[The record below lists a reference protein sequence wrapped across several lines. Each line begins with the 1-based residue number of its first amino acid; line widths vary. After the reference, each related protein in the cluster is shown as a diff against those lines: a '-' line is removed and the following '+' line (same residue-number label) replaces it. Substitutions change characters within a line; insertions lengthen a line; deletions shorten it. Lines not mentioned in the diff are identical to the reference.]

1 MNTLIY
7 PEVHLKITSVK
18 KDGNKHVWTLKED
31 DGTKHTYLTGL
42 KTGPRVYR
50 LLHIESLD
58 GDLQKY
64 IGKDV
69 WASRIFVTI
78 HTEERDLKKIRVTE
92 KGELSILPDFEI
104 FPD

>member
-1 MNTLIY
+1 MTNMLVY
-7 PEVHLKITSVK
+7 PEIHLKIVSVK
-18 KDGNKHVWTLKED
+18 KERNKFSWELSED

-58 GDLQKY
+58 GDLKKY

-69 WASRIFVTI
+69 WASRIFITV
-78 HTEERDLKKIRVTE
+78 HTEDRDLKKLLVKE
-92 KGELSILPDFEI
+92 ESELNILPNFEV
-104 FPD
+104 F